1 MKNFQKLIAVSMLA
15 ISITSCQKTPEASFT
30 TDKSEY
36 VAGETINLTNT
47 TLNGKTYKWT
57 FPDGQTGSSESYAFE
72 TDDNDPA
79 GTLTFRLE
87 AFSSNGKK
95 SDEVSKSVNIKAAEG
110 DVVFWQQA
118 GSGYGTTVVSLNSVT
133 SNITTEY
140 TSSPDCGASGCAVF
154 NGLKVGTY
162 NYAATDGGTNW
173 SGTLTVTKN
182 TCLKLKLN

>member
-72 TDDNDPA
+72 TNDNDPA

-95 SDEVSKSVNIKAAEG
+95 TDEVSKSVNIKAAEG
-110 DVVFWQQA
+110 DVVF
-118 GSGYGTTVVSLNSVT
+118 SYGLDYFFIWCLGKDKEDKYAVIDFIKCINPKTNESNREIYKLESIDESVKKWK
-133 SNITTEY
+133 IIRFE
-140 TSSPDCGASGCAVF
+140 
-154 NGLKVGTY
+154 LY
-162 NYAATDGGTNW
+162 N
-173 SGTLTVTKN
+173 
-182 TCLKLKLN
+182 